1 MVTVEIEHVNDNII
15 RVVLGPHDLEERG
28 INMLD
33 LLGNRKQIEDFFYS
47 ILEEV
52 DTDHSFTKDQA
63 VTFQVMP
70 NANGLEL
77 LISKVT
83 GDHEEEPAT
92 VLAHELDDAIE
103 EEKESNAVSDANSEG
118 NTQELV
124 INFEQFEDFLAL
136 SRTFYLENGRSDLYR
151 YQDDYYLKLTVY
163 PEELRQMDIEDI
175 KALVSEYGQVE
186 EGMAAMISE
195 FGKSIMAQT
204 ALELA
209 RYYFLS
215 TD

>member
-1 MVTVEIEHVNDNII
+1 MEIEHVNDNII